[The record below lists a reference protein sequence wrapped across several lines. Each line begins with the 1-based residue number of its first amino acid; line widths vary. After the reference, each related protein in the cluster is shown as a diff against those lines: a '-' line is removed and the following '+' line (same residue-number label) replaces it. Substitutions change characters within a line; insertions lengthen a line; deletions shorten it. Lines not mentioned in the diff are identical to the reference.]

1 MPCRIPSHT
10 HDWPRSGTLSISKCE
25 SKCGF
30 CTSTKDYKPAS
41 ALRKHVLTHIKNDK
55 MSLTLEKSIGGRP
68 RLQTTPLDSII
79 RDQPEPPPS
88 GSELP
93 VAANPVL
100 GNSDAGGEAIKTQND
115 VLLSLEE
122 LLILEKNL
130 KYLCRLDLVPA
141 AVEVARAAFF
151 FSKICGLKEKM
162 AQEGLDCLRIC
173 LMECCED
180 DKRHTALACNH
191 DSHWDPAP
199 SHSHER
205 YHVFR
210 KALEDTAGRMAQ
222 PLKPATLLD
231 VFYATTILS
240 IIRRVL
246 YISRSTRG
254 KFGTTA
260 TSRYYYTTTFALT
273 YQPII
278 NALGKSDKTYR
289 ELCDDVYRLG
299 LSLDLEDP
307 YSDFIYAAGQL
318 LIYNIYSIAQEL
330 DTFLYRVEPL

>member
-1 MPCRIPSHT
+1 M
-10 HDWPRSGTLSISKCE
+10 
-25 SKCGF
+25 
-30 CTSTKDYKPAS
+30 
-41 ALRKHVLTHIKNDK
+41 
-55 MSLTLEKSIGGRP
+55 
-68 RLQTTPLDSII
+68 I

-122 LLILEKNL
+122 LLILEKNP

-141 AVEVARAAFF
+141 AVEVARAAFL
-151 FSKICGLKEKM
+151 FSKICGLKEKL

-180 DKRHTALACNH
+180 DKCHTAFLCNH

-205 YHVFR
+205 YCVFH
-210 KALEDTAGRMAQ
+210 KALRDTAWRMAQ

-240 IIRRVL
+240 IIERL
-246 YISRSTRG
+246 HRG
-254 KFGTTA
+254 KPGP
-260 TSRYYYTTTFALT
+260 REFALT
-273 YQPII
+273 YTSII
-278 NALGKSDKTYR
+278 CALEKSDKTYR
-289 ELCDDVYRLG
+289 ELCVDVHPPG
-299 LSLDLEDP
+299 LSLDFKVVTYLGP
-307 YSDFIYAAGQL
+307 IPCSDFIPLPNL
-318 LIYNIYSIAQEL
+318 LPMYNSRPIAQEL
-330 DTFLYRVEPL
+330 EAYLDLVDPVDPL

>member
-1 MPCRIPSHT
+1 
-10 HDWPRSGTLSISKCE
+10 
-25 SKCGF
+25 
-30 CTSTKDYKPAS
+30 
-41 ALRKHVLTHIKNDK
+41 
-55 MSLTLEKSIGGRP
+55 
-68 RLQTTPLDSII
+68 
-79 RDQPEPPPS
+79 
-88 GSELP
+88 
-93 VAANPVL
+93 
-100 GNSDAGGEAIKTQND
+100 
-115 VLLSLEE
+115 
-122 LLILEKNL
+122 
-130 KYLCRLDLVPA
+130 
-141 AVEVARAAFF
+141 
-151 FSKICGLKEKM
+151 
-162 AQEGLDCLRIC
+162 
-173 LMECCED
+173 MECCED

-299 LSLDLEDP
+299 LSLDLVLNFSNVDLP
-307 YSDFIYAAGQL
+307 YSDFFLAAGL
-318 LIYNIYSIAQEL
+318 LPMYSVCPIAQEL